1 MKQVKHKISEES
13 NKNDQS
19 SKAAIILR
27 KATQQLQQEMLAHF
41 FLKRRMTCK
50 NMTEI
55 WEIMNTKRKMDLDPS
70 RMKTRE
76 HQMKILRTIFKT
88 NAVVDV

>member
-1 MKQVKHKISEES
+1 MIQVKQKISEES

-19 SKAAIILR
+19 AKAAIILK

-41 FLKRRMTCK
+41 ILKRRMTCK

-55 WEIMNTKRKMDLDPS
+55 WEIMNTKRRMDLDPS
-70 RMKTRE
+70 LMKTRE
-76 HQMKILRTIFKT
+76 YQKKILRTIFKT
-88 NAVVDV
+88 STVVDM

>member
-1 MKQVKHKISEES
+1 MQVKQKISEKS

-19 SKAAIILR
+19 GKAAIILR
-27 KATQQLQQEMLAHF
+27 KATQQLQQELLAHII
-41 FLKRRMTCK
+41 LGRRMTCK

-55 WEIMNTKRKMDLDPS
+55 MKTKRRMDLDPS
-70 RMKTRE
+70 CMKTRE

-88 NAVVDV
+88 NTVVDV